1 MTKVLLSPSF
11 KQMVYIVI
19 VNRYVFLTFFFETP
33 DHKKNWYEIKKKIN
47 FATWRSIDW
56 FID

>member
-1 MTKVLLSPSF
+1 MAKVLLSPSF

-33 DHKKNWYEIKKKIN
+33 DHKKNWYEIIKKSTLKLGVQLIGL
-47 FATWRSIDW
+47 
-56 FID
+56 

>member
-33 DHKKNWYEIKKKIN
+33 DHKKNWYEIIKKKSTLKLGVQLIGL
-47 FATWRSIDW
+47 
-56 FID
+56 